1 MKFSTKTTYGL
12 RAMIFLARQSK
23 KEKGKSTPISL
34 IAEKEKISNKYLE
47 RLFSKLKKDKL
58 IISEKGAGGGY
69 ILSRPANTI
78 TVYDIIKT
86 LEGKITPFYCLDES
100 GKVHCDI
107 KCDCGVVSV
116 LGKVQKA
123 VVNTLRDIKLSD
135 LI

>member
-58 IISEKGAGGGY
+58 IISEKVAGGGY
-69 ILSRPANTI
+69 ISSRPANTI

-86 LEGKITPFYCLDES
+86 LE
-100 GKVHCDI
+100 
-107 KCDCGVVSV
+107 
-116 LGKVQKA
+116 
-123 VVNTLRDIKLSD
+123 
-135 LI
+135 